1 MVLYTGK
8 PLELAEVTKAFATV
22 AAEDLGTASLA
33 VRHVAVAAARVNAIA
48 AYELRAESTTLA
60 LLPEDWLEEVA
71 CELSNTAGL
80 TLWVTSCDEEVVGGY
95 ALYDDGEELERGLG
109 DPDSYTA
116 VPNTAA
122 GKLAG
127 GKHKEIDVAALFS
140 RDVEDEDAAL
150 WLIAEHGAMLDK
162 PRKLLRGEHG
172 NWKPIL

>member
-8 PLELAEVTKAFATV
+8 PLELAAVTKAFATV

-33 VRHVAVAAARVNAIA
+33 LRHVGIAAARVNALA
-48 AYELRAESTTLA
+48 AYELRSQTSPLA
-60 LLPEDWLEEVA
+60 LPEDWLEEVA

-80 TLWVTSCDEEVVGGY
+80 TLWVTSCDEAVVGGY
-95 ALYDDGEELERGLG
+95 ALFDDGEELERGLG

-116 VPNTAA
+116 LPNAA
-122 GKLAG
+122 AAKLAG
-127 GKHKEIDVAALFS
+127 GKHKEIDLAALFV
-140 RDVEDEDAAL
+140 RDVEDEDVPL
-150 WLIAEHGAMLDK
+150 WLIAEHGAILDK